1 MAILFSA
8 VQVKSGEDS
17 VSLLVSGSPKNTEDF
32 SGWKAYEYFLMDIGK
47 PADVTVDVKSYL
59 YGEGDVFKAS
69 LEEVAYMGMR
79 IRMQDNFLEDRCH
92 CVGNS
97 TFSFNWCPEK
107 LFGLRETG
115 IMEQRL

>member
-17 VSLLVSGSPKNTEDF
+17 VSLLVPGTPKEPEDL

-47 PADVTVDVKSYL
+47 DAEVTVDVKSYL
-59 YGEGDVFKAS
+59 YGEGEVFKAS

-79 IRMQDNFLEDRCH
+79 IRMQEHFLEDRCH

-97 TFSFNWCPEK
+97 TFSFNWCPEE
-107 LFGLRETG
+107 LFGLKETVR
-115 IMEQRL
+115 MKQHP

>member
-8 VQVKSGEDS
+8 VGVKAGEEQT
-17 VSLLVSGSPKNTEDF
+17 SLLVSGIPKDYEDLN
-32 SGWKAYEYFLMDIGK
+32 GWRTFEHFLMNVDQEADIQ
-47 PADVTVDVKSYL
+47 VEVKSYL
-59 YGEGDVFKAS
+59 YGEGEVFRAS

-79 IRMQDNFLEDRCH
+79 IRMQEKFLEDRCC

-97 TFSFNWCPEK
+97 TFSFNWCPEE
-107 LFGLRETG
+107 LFGLKETG